1 MSNILNI
8 GKTALNVAQL
18 GIATTGHNIANAAT
32 PGYNRQVIVQ
42 AAAKSQNSGSG
53 FVGQG
58 AEVTGINRIYNAT
71 LAKQMLNTTSSS
83 GASSAYYSQIS
94 EINNLLSDPNAGLN
108 PVMTQFF
115 AATSAAAANPN
126 DVAAR
131 QTLLSSANTMVNR
144 FGSINNRLDEIR
156 QSLNTQISAS
166 VTSINSYATQIAQLN
181 TVIDKALSST
191 GNPPNDLMDQRD
203 LLISELSKQVKT
215 SVIQQSDGT
224 YNVFVG
230 NGMPLVVGEETYNLY
245 TRPNY
250 NDPNRT
256 EIAYGDPSN
265 PKIINSATLSG
276 GSLGGI
282 LQFRSETLDT
292 VQNQIGQLA
301 VTLATQVN
309 NQLQAGY
316 TLSDKNSDGN
326 TDQGVALFNIG
337 GPLVTSNTNNT
348 DQSKQATA
356 SIVPGQIANLTSSD
370 YTLKFTGGQY
380 NIIRNSDRT
389 VMASVGPGAL
399 APSATPAVVVDG
411 IQFNVNTLTPAEGD
425 EYLIRPT
432 QGAAAG
438 LSVAITDVNDIALA
452 GAQSAMSAIK
462 SNDNTNGLL
471 LAKLQ
476 NAETVKLTGSTS
488 NKSFGQAFALMVS
501 AVGTKANEMMITSKA
516 DATALES
523 ATTAM
528 QSESGVNLD
537 EEAANL
543 LRYQQAY
550 QAAGKMMQIA
560 GQLFDI
566 LLQMGQ

>member
-18 GIATTGHNIANAAT
+18 GIATTGHNIANAST
-32 PGYNRQVIVQ
+32 PGYSRQVIVQ

-58 AEVTGINRIYNAT
+58 AEVTGINRVYNAT
-71 LAKQMLNTTSSS
+71 LAKQLLNTTSSS
-83 GASSAYYSQIS
+83 GASSAYYNQIN

-115 AATSAAAANPN
+115 SAVSAAAANPS
-126 DVAAR
+126 DVASR
-131 QTLLSSANTMVNR
+131 QTLISSANTLVNR
-144 FGSINNRLDEIR
+144 FSSMNSRLDEIR

-166 VTSINSYATQIAQLN
+166 VTSINSYAKQISDLN
-181 TVIDKALSST
+181 VVIDKALSST

-203 LLISELSKQVKT
+203 LLVSELSKQIKT
-215 SVIQQSDGT
+215 TVIQQGDGT

-230 NGMPLVVGEETYNLY
+230 NGMPLVVGEETYSLY
-245 TRPNY
+245 TQPSY
-250 NDPNRT
+250 TDPNRL
-256 EIAYGDPSN
+256 EISYGDPSN
-265 PKIINSATLSG
+265 PKIINSSSLSG

-301 VTLATQVN
+301 ATLATQVN
-309 NQLQAGY
+309 TQLQAGY
-316 TLSDKNSDGN
+316 TLSDKNGDGS
-326 TDQGVALFNIG
+326 TDAGVPLFTVG
-337 GPLVTSNTNNT
+337 APLVTSSKTNSNPNN
-348 DQSKQATA
+348 QATA
-356 SIVPGQIANLTSSD
+356 SIITSDIDKLTSSD
-370 YTLKFTGGQY
+370 YTLKYTGGQY
-380 NIIRNSDRT
+380 YVIRNSDKT
-389 VMASVGPGAL
+389 T
-399 APSATPAVVVDG
+399 TPVTSFPADVDG
-411 IQFNVNTLTPAEGD
+411 IRFNVTPSTVPSEGD

-452 GAQSAMSAIK
+452 GTQSLMTAIK
-462 SNDNTNGLL
+462 SNDNANGLL

-501 AVGTKANEMMITSKA
+501 SVGTKTNEMMITSKA
-516 DATALES
+516 DATSLEN
-523 ATTAM
+523 ATSAM

-566 LLQMGQ
+566 LLQLGQ

>member
-58 AEVTGINRIYNAT
+58 AEVTGINRVFNET
-71 LAKQMLNTTSSS
+71 LSKQLLNTTSASGSS
-83 GASSAYYSQIS
+83 AAYYSQIS

-115 AATSAAAANPN
+115 SAVSAAAANPS

-144 FGSINNRLDEIR
+144 FASMNNRLDEIR

-166 VTSINSYATQIAQLN
+166 VTSINSYANQISQLN
-181 TVIDKALSST
+181 TVIERALSST

-203 LLISELSKQVKT
+203 LLVSELSKQIKT
-215 SVIQQSDGT
+215 SIVQQNNGT

-230 NGMPLVVGEETYNLY
+230 NGMPLVVGEQTYALY
-245 TRPNY
+245 TQPSY
-250 NDPNRT
+250 TDPNRM
-256 EIAYGDPSN
+256 EVAYGDPAN
-265 PKIINSATLSG
+265 PKVINSSTLSG

-282 LQFRSETLDT
+282 LQFRSETLDA

-301 VTLATQVN
+301 TTLAAQVN
-309 NQLQAGY
+309 TQLQAGY
-316 TLSDKNSDGN
+316 TLSDKNGDGS

-337 GPLVTSNTNNT
+337 APLVTSSKNNI
-348 DQSKQATA
+348 DQDNEATA
-356 SIVPGQIANLTSSD
+356 SIITADIDELTSSD
-370 YTLKFTGGQY
+370 YTLKYTGGQY
-380 NIIRNSDRT
+380 YVVRNSDKFT
-389 VMASVGPGAL
+389 
-399 APSATPAVVVDG
+399 TPITTLPADIDG
-411 IQFNVNTLTPAEGD
+411 IRFNVTATTTPNEGD
-425 EYLIRPT
+425 EYLIR
-432 QGAAAG
+432 AAKGGIAG

-452 GAQSAMSAIK
+452 GSQSLMSAIK
-462 SNDNTNGLL
+462 SNDNTNGLA

-476 NAETVKLTGSTS
+476 DAQTVRLTGSTS

-501 AVGTKANEMMITSKA
+501 AVGTKTNEMMITSKA
-516 DATALES
+516 DATALDN
-523 ATTAM
+523 ATAAM

-560 GQLFDI
+560 SQLFEI
-566 LLQMGQ
+566 LLQIGQ

>member
-71 LAKQMLNTTSSS
+71 LAKQFLSTTSTS
-83 GASSAYYSQIS
+83 GASASYYSQIS

-115 AATSAAAANPN
+115 SAVSAAAANPS
-126 DVAAR
+126 DVASR
-131 QTLLSSANTMVNR
+131 QTLISSANTMVNR
-144 FGSINNRLDEIR
+144 FASINNRLDDIR

-166 VTSINSYATQIAQLN
+166 VTSINSYATKISQLN

-203 LLISELSKQVKT
+203 LLVAELSKQIKT
-215 SVIQQSDGT
+215 SVIQQSDGS

-230 NGMPLVVGEETYNLY
+230 NGMPLVVGEETYALY
-245 TRPNY
+245 AQPSYT
-250 NDPNRT
+250 DPNRM
-256 EIAYGDPSN
+256 EVAYGDPSN
-265 PKIINSATLSG
+265 PKIINSATLNG

-282 LQFRSETLDT
+282 LQFRNETLDT

-316 TLSDKNSDGN
+316 TLSDNNGDGN
-326 TDQGVALFNIG
+326 TDQGIALFTIG
-337 GPLVTSNTNNT
+337 GPLVSSSKNNT

-356 SIVPGQIANLTSSD
+356 TILPGQISSLTSSD
-370 YTLKFTGGQY
+370 YTLKYTGGQY
-380 NIIRNSDRT
+380 YVIRNSDKT
-389 VMASVGPGAL
+389 
-399 APSATPAVVVDG
+399 ATPVTSFPADVDG
-411 IQFNVNTLTPAEGD
+411 IRFNVNTSTPAEGD

-438 LSVAITDVNDIALA
+438 LGVAITDVNDIALA
-452 GAQSAMSAIK
+452 GAQSPMSAIT
-462 SNDNTNGLL
+462 SNDNANGLL

-476 NAETVKLTGSTS
+476 NAETVKLTGSNT

-523 ATTAM
+523 ATSAM
-528 QSESGVNLD
+528 ESESGVNLD

-560 GQLFDI
+560 GQLFEI
-566 LLQMGQ
+566 LLQIGQ

>member
-58 AEVTGINRIYNAT
+58 AEVTGINRVYNAT

-126 DVAAR
+126 DVATR

-144 FGSINNRLDEIR
+144 FASINNRLDEIR

-166 VTSINSYATQIAQLN
+166 VTSVNSYAKQIAQLN

-203 LLISELSKQVKT
+203 FLVAELSKQIKT

-230 NGMPLVVGEETYNLY
+230 NGMPLVVGEETYSLY
-245 TRPNY
+245 TSPNY
-250 NDPNRT
+250 NDPNRI

-389 VMASVGPGAL
+389 VTTVAPGAL
-399 APSATPAVVVDG
+399 PVVVDG

-452 GAQSAMSAIK
+452 GAQSAMTAIK
-462 SNDNTNGLL
+462 SNDNANGLE